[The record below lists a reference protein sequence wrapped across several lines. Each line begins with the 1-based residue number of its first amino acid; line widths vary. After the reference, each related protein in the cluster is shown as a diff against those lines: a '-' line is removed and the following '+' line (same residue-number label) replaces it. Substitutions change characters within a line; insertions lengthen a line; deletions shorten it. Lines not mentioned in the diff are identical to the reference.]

1 MGLLPAVQGKDG
13 RVAIAQTEGGQP
25 FPWLGA
31 CLMRPQ
37 GSGEPMDATNPEVS
51 VYRRHTVALLRRY
64 FRMSIELG
72 RLPSVL
78 GREFFRAKV
87 TSYRMQS
94 FEDVVILV
102 HDVER
107 CLERLDRGSQQV
119 VARVILQEH
128 TYDEAAVIMGWPR
141 RSVARVV
148 VEATDRLSEIFLETG
163 LLTPFGFRKQPPRKT
178 CQEGE
183 ISEIER
189 CA

>member
-1 MGLLPAVQGKDG
+1 MRRAV
-13 RVAIAQTEGGQP
+13 GG
-25 FPWLGA
+25 
-31 CLMRPQ
+31 
-37 GSGEPMDATNPEVS
+37 GEAVSARNPEIS
-51 VYRRHTVALLRRY
+51 VYRWHTVALLRRY

-72 RLPSVL
+72 RLPTVL

-107 CLERLDRGSQQV
+107 CIERLDPASQQV

-128 TYDEAAVIMGWPR
+128 SYDEAAAIMGWPR
-141 RSVARVV
+141 RSMARAVM
-148 VEATDRLSEIFLETG
+148 ETTDRLSEMFLKAG
-163 LLTPFGFRKQPPRKT
+163 LLEAFAFQKGVTGKS

-183 ISEIER
+183 DGEIPR

>member
-1 MGLLPAVQGKDG
+1 MKPVS
-13 RVAIAQTEGGQP
+13 RSTES
-25 FPWLGA
+25 LG
-31 CLMRPQ
+31 
-37 GSGEPMDATNPEVS
+37 ATNPEVS

-87 TSYRMQS
+87 TSYRIQS

-107 CLERLDRGSQQV
+107 CIERLDAASQQI

-128 TYDEAAVIMGWPR
+128 SYDETAAILGWPR
-141 RSVARVV
+141 RRVARAVMD
-148 VEATDRLSEIFLETG
+148 ATDSLSEIFLKTG
-163 LLTPFGFRKQPPRKT
+163 LLEPFGFKKPRSIKS

-183 ISEIER
+183 IDEIDR